1 MIKKVILSL
10 LCLIIISLVIFL
22 KQRENFQIYKNIE
35 LTEDDKKKI
44 KEFEDEKRKQKKE
57 KMAKIRK
64 ILADKYVEKAYSV
77 IQASKEYLK
86 KQTN

>member
-44 KEFEDEKRKQKKE
+44 KEFEDEKRKQKK
-57 KMAKIRK
+57 KKW
-64 ILADKYVEKAYSV
+64 
-77 IQASKEYLK
+77 LK
-86 KQTN
+86 

>member
-22 KQRENFQIYKNIE
+22 KQRENFQMYKNIE

-64 ILADKYVEKAYSV
+64 ILANKYVEKAYSV

>member
-22 KQRENFQIYKNIE
+22 KQRENFQMYKNIE

-44 KEFEDEKRKQKKE
+44 KEFEYEKRKQKKE
-57 KMAKIRK
+57 KMAKRRK
-64 ILADKYVEKAYSV
+64 ILANKYVEKAYSV
-77 IQASKEYLK
+77 IKASKEYLK
-86 KQTN
+86 KQKN